1 MNQEQ
6 SMQAF
11 KGRITKLGLFFTTLA
26 IVANFVPAVYVSTV
40 TGIFP
45 SVGEIVAIWAAAA
58 AAFGAGWVVQPV
70 AYFPMIG
77 LAGTFLCWVVGS
89 VGDLRLPCAVMAQK
103 VTNAEQGTPKAELIG
118 TIAICASV
126 VVSMSMIT
134 FFTIAG
140 NAVMPYC
147 PKIVLKALGFVLPGV
162 IGAVYAD
169 FCSKDFKL
177 GIICFIICL
186 AGKFIFPKIGVPG
199 SLVMLVNIIVCIMAA
214 RGVFMTMKKA

>member
-26 IVANFVPAVYVSTV
+26 VVANFVPAVYVSTA

-45 SVGEIVAIWAAAA
+45 SAGQILQIWIAAA
-58 AAFGAGWVVQPV
+58 AAFGAGYFVQPI
-70 AYFPMIG
+70 AYFPMLG

-103 VTNAEQGTPKAELIG
+103 ITNAEQGTPKAELVG
-118 TIAICASV
+118 TIAICCSV
-126 VVSMSMIT
+126 VVSMAMIT
-134 FFTIAG
+134 FFTVAG

-177 GIICFIICL
+177 GIICFLICL
-186 AGKFIFPKIGVPG
+186 AGKFIFPKIGVP
-199 SLVMLVNIIVCIMAA
+199 SALIMLVNIICCILAA
-214 RGVFMTMKKA
+214 RAIFMTMKKA